1 MPPAHGG
8 LQMRVRPALATL
20 MAIAALG
27 AAGCGGS
34 DDTSTPTT
42 APTTTSAPPAA
53 TTAPSSGN
61 GDTAAGKQI
70 FTANFSGCHT
80 LADANATGTVGPN
93 LDQLKPDQQRVATQV
108 TNGGGVMPAF
118 AGQLSDTQIQDV
130 AAYVAAATGG

>member
-1 MPPAHGG
+1 
-8 LQMRVRPALATL
+8 MRVRPAIASLL
-20 MAIAALG
+20 AIAALG
-27 AAGCGGS
+27 TAATGCGGGG
-34 DDTSTPTT
+34 DTSTPATE
-42 APTTTSAPPAA
+42 PTTTSAPPAA

-70 FTANFSGCHT
+70 FTANCSGCHT